1 MAIRKI
7 VELGDEKLRKH
18 AKPVEKFDLRLRILL
33 KDMADTMYKA
43 SGVGLAAPQV
53 GILRRAVVVDVGDEE
68 SRLFELVNP
77 EIIAF
82 EGEQEGPEGC
92 LSIPGRSGIVKR
104 PNKVTVRAQDSRGN
118 PMEITAEGFL
128 ARAFCHEI
136 DHLDGILYIDKM
148 EREIFPEDE
157 EAEEETEE

>member
-43 SGVGLAAPQV
+43 NGVGLAAPQV

-136 DHLDGILYIDKM
+136 DHLDGILYIDKI

>member
-1 MAIRKI
+1 MAIRRI

-18 AKPVEKFDLRLRILL
+18 AKPVEKFDLRLRLLL

-43 SGVGLAAPQV
+43 NGVGLAAPQV
-53 GILRRAVVVDVGDEE
+53 GILRRAVVVDVGEDEPQ
-68 SRLFELVNP
+68 LFELVNP

-82 EGEQEGPEGC
+82 EGEQEGAEGC
-92 LSIPGRSGIVKR
+92 LSVPGRSGVVKR
-104 PNKVTVRAQDSRGN
+104 PEKVTVRAQDGRGN
-118 PMEITAEGFL
+118 PIEITAEGFL

-157 EAEEETEE
+157 EEDEE

>member
-43 SGVGLAAPQV
+43 NGVGLAAPQV
-53 GILRRAVVVDVGDEE
+53 GILRRAVVVDVGNEE

>member
-104 PNKVTVRAQDSRGN
+104 PNKVTVRAQDGRGN

>member
-43 SGVGLAAPQV
+43 NGVGLAAPQV
-53 GILRRAVVVDVGDEE
+53 GILRRVVVVDIGTEE
-68 SRLFELVNP
+68 SQLFELVNP
-77 EIIAF
+77 EIVSC

-104 PNKVTVRAQDSRGN
+104 PNKVTVRAQDGHGN
-118 PMEITAEGFL
+118 PLEITAEGFL

-136 DHLDGILYIDKM
+136 DHLNGILYIDKM

-157 EAEEETEE
+157 DDEEDAEE